1 MFHRTLFAFIL
12 VLLASSGQPPSASS
26 SPAQPATAEVDL
38 VNVSPGTA
46 SGDGDWCVDAVEAI
60 ALTAHVIDVASGN
73 ELTEGTLEWQTC
85 SAPSGGGLPKEDCEG
100 HGGARWAGQ
109 VITDLS
115 ADSTPS
121 LTTRFVGPV
130 LGWRL
135 QFRPAQGGGFK
146 RARSDSFNL
155 DRTCSF

>member
-1 MFHRTLFAFIL
+1 MFHRTLAALIL
-12 VLLASSGQPPSASS
+12 ALLASSGRPPGDSS
-26 SPAQPATAEVDL
+26 SPPQPATAEVDL
-38 VNVSPGTA
+38 VSVSPGTA
-46 SGDGDWCVDAVEAI
+46 VGGDWCVDGVAAVV
-60 ALTAHVIDVASGN
+60 LTAHAIDVASGN
-73 ELTEGTLEWQTC
+73 ELTDGTIEWQTC
-85 SAPSGGGLPKEDCEG
+85 SAPGGGGLPKEDCEG

-115 ADSTPS
+115 VDSTPS

-135 QFRPAQGGGFK
+135 QFRPAQGGGFR

-155 DRTCSF
+155 DRTCSL